1 MECNDFPEVGTRL
14 TYGEAIPAYNRF
26 ERSMLEKAYGAGL
39 LPAVGLYDL
48 LWQLESL
55 AQKFG
60 IEGKGAFSRL
70 KRGIRSFSSER
81 TALANGM
88 NGERFYLLQ
97 NQSALK
103 QHDETHLFKVGIDG
117 NKLADDLDEALELLS
132 KESAKTDEYGDT
144 YSPDCLERDSDRLGK
159 DPFMKWVGIG
169 FCAMMVCLG
178 ISMLV
183 HSVFQIGFC
192 SKWFL

>member
-1 MECNDFPEVGTRL
+1 MECNDFPKIGTRL

-26 ERSMLEKAYGAGL
+26 ERSMLEKVYGAEL

-55 AQKFG
+55 AQKLG

-70 KRGIRSFSSER
+70 KREIRSFLSER
-81 TALANGM
+81 TALANGV

-97 NQSALK
+97 DELALR

-117 NKLADDLDEALELLS
+117 NKLAGDLDEALELLS
-132 KESAKTDEYGDT
+132 KESAKTDEHGDT

-159 DPFMKWVGIG
+159 DPFMKWAGIG
-169 FCAMMVCLG
+169 FCVMMACLG

-192 SKWFL
+192 SKWFI